1 MKASKLLLLSFLL
14 LAFMPARA
22 QKKTDKANV
31 KWGKDMTIKEDGQF
45 IDVIDDLDNSTFV
58 LMRRKKDI
66 LIQRMDGLKVVWQK
80 PVEMELDKKDLTIKN
95 IILTKTDI
103 LVFFRFYDK
112 KENEN
117 RLYMSAYDQAGFKQ
131 LKRFEKIA
139 SIPADKQSNTGAF
152 IVSASPDRSKVLV
165 QVLPPY
171 EKKEDIERST
181 MNVYDADMQ
190 LQWSQEFRLPYTD
203 VDYRVESQ
211 RVDNDGS
218 VLVLGVKYADKKERK
233 ALKRDSKSTYEYHL
247 LVYTGSSPTPQ
258 DHVIGVQDKFLQ
270 DMNLSMANEG
280 DIICAGLYGNK
291 NSFSVRGAFFLR
303 IDRASKTI
311 AHESFKEFS
320 DDFITS
326 YMTDKEAKK
335 AQKKASKKDEDVELY
350 QYMIHDII
358 HRDDGGAVLVAEQ
371 YFMREV
377 CYTDKNGN
385 TRCNYHYYYNDL
397 IVVNIDPK
405 GDIEWATKVP
415 KRQHSIND
423 GGTFSSCAVDVKDGR
438 IYLVFND
445 SGENLFVKSGDK
457 IKQFELKGKDALVVL
472 ATVDGDGSVS
482 REALFTPDRRDVILR
497 PKDCVQLKD
506 DAMFIYASRKKD
518 YRFGMIEFK

>member
-1 MKASKLLLLSFLL
+1 MHASKLLLLAFLL
-14 LAFMPARA
+14 FSFIPASA
-22 QKKTDKANV
+22 QKKTDKAEV
-31 KWGKDMTIKEDGQF
+31 KWGKDMTVKEDGQF
-45 IDVIDDLDNSTFV
+45 VDVIGDVDNSTFV
-58 LMRRKKDI
+58 IMRRKKEV
-66 LIQRMDGLKVVWQK
+66 LIQRMDGVKVIWQK
-80 PVEMELDKKDLTIKN
+80 PVELELDKNDLTIRQ
-95 IILTKTDI
+95 IILTKTEV
-103 LVFFRFYDK
+103 LVFTHYYDK
-112 KENEN
+112 KGNEK
-117 RLYMSAYDQAGFKQ
+117 RLYLSTYDQAGFKQ

-139 SIPADKQSNTGAF
+139 TIPADKQSNTGSF
-152 IVSASPDRSKVLV
+152 IISSSPDRSKVLV

-211 RVDNDGS
+211 HVDNDGS
-218 VLVLGVKYADKKERK
+218 VIVLGLKYAEKKERK
-233 ALKRDSKSTYEYHL
+233 ALKRDNKSTYEYHL
-247 LVYTGSSPTPQ
+247 LVYTGTSPVPQ
-258 DHVIGVQDKFLQ
+258 DHAIGVADKFLQ
-270 DMNLSMANEG
+270 DMTLSMSNEG
-280 DIICAGLYGNK
+280 DIVCAGLYGNK
-291 NSFSVRGAFFLR
+291 NSFNVRGAFFLR

-311 AHESFKEFS
+311 SHESFKEFS

-326 YMTDKEAKK
+326 FMTEKEAKK
-335 AQKKASKKDEDVELY
+335 ATKKAAKKDENLELY

-358 HRDDGGAVLVAEQ
+358 LRDDGGAVLVAEQ

-385 TRCNYHYYYNDL
+385 TRCNYHYFYNDV
-397 IVVNIDPK
+397 IVVNIDPQ

-423 GGTFSSCAVDVKDGR
+423 GGTYSSCAVEVQNEK

-472 ATVDGDGSVS
+472 ATVSGDGTVT

-506 DAMFIYASRKKD
+506 DAMFIYANRKKD
-518 YRFGMIEFK
+518 YRFGLIEFK